1 MHSRVSWSVLYN
13 YMMPILSSFF
23 SCSYK
28 CMKIL
33 VWALPIIDEKSY
45 LFPWRSACPVGAVK
59 RLMGKKLQCESWDT
73 RFECPELQ
81 SLLALT
87 LEYKRAEPGHCW
99 AEITPSCHF
108 FPLQESSWVMEV
120 PGQSTSNTYSLQRAT
135 IWKSYVKLHSPSFLQ
150 VQTFAHWEISFD
162 LILVQEW
169 SLGFSV
175 TVFLQV
181 QGKAQS
187 HISRIIPFQRFQLKK
202 DPLELLIF

>member
-23 SCSYK
+23 PCSYK

-45 LFPWRSACPVGAVK
+45 LFPWRSARPVGAVK
-59 RLMGKKLQCESWDT
+59 CLMGDKLQCESWDT

-99 AEITPSCHF
+99 AEITQELPFFSTTGKLLSYGGAWAKHFKYVFSAKGHNLKVICETSQSIFPSGTDICTLRNLIWF
-108 FPLQESSWVMEV
+108 NFGAGMVSW
-120 PGQSTSNTYSLQRAT
+120 
-135 IWKSYVKLHSPSFLQ
+135 F
-150 VQTFAHWEISFD
+150 
-162 LILVQEW
+162 
-169 SLGFSV
+169 
-175 TVFLQV
+175 
-181 QGKAQS
+181 
-187 HISRIIPFQRFQLKK
+187 
-202 DPLELLIF
+202 

>member
-28 CMKIL
+28 CIKIL
-33 VWALPIIDEKSY
+33 VWALHIIDEKSY

-108 FPLQESSWVMEV
+108 FPLQESSWVME
-120 PGQSTSNTYSLQRAT
+120 L
-135 IWKSYVKLHSPSFLQ
+135 
-150 VQTFAHWEISFD
+150 
-162 LILVQEW
+162 
-169 SLGFSV
+169 
-175 TVFLQV
+175 
-181 QGKAQS
+181 GKALQIRILCKGPQFES
-187 HISRIIPFQRFQLKK
+187 HMWNFTVHLSFRYRHLHIEKSH
-202 DPLELLIF
+202 LI